1 MSVRIQREILF
12 SRCKVCLQ
20 MLPYSSHI
28 VQGSER
34 ADDVILPAIFECFVC
49 GFFDGTAGF
58 GCVSGL
64 PEFTGELFGIEG
76 SGVRHG
82 YGVEL
87 FCKGTDD
94 IDDPVVVFV
103 CEDAHEEGD
112 FLTREVAGE
121 TFPEHCGAFRIMPA
135 VYDDGGIFVH
145 ELKSAV
151 PYGVFEPLSDSV
163 FCDRI
168 AFLTE
173 NFGCGDRHGGVCA
186 LVGAKERDEEIPDRC
201 S

>member
-1 MSVRIQREILF
+1 MKRNSGGILF
-12 SRCKVCLQ
+12 VCFQIRFQ

-28 VQGSER
+28 VQGSEG
-34 ADDVILPAIFECFVC
+34 ADDVVLPAIFECFVC
-49 GFFDGTAGF
+49 GFFDGAAGF

-64 PEFTGELFGIEG
+64 LEFAGKLSGIEG

-121 TFPEHCGAFRIMPA
+121 TVPEHCGTFRIMPA

-145 ELKSAV
+145 ELESSV
-151 PYGVFEPLSDSV
+151 PYGVFESLSDSV
-163 FCDRI
+163 FRDRI
-168 AFLTE
+168 AFLPE
-173 NFGCGDRHGGVCA
+173 NFGCGDGHGGVCA
-186 LVGAKERDEEIPDRC
+186 LVGAEERDEEIPDRC

>member
-1 MSVRIQREILF
+1 MMSGRIQREILF
-12 SRCKVCLQ
+12 SRCKACLQ

-28 VQGSER
+28 VQGSEG
-34 ADDVILPAIFECFVC
+34 ADDIFFGAVLEGFVG

-64 PEFTGELFGIEG
+64 LQFMGELYGIEG

-121 TFPEHCGAFRIMPA
+121 TVPEHCGSFRIMPA

-145 ELKSAV
+145 ELESSV
-151 PYGVFEPLSDSV
+151 PDGVFEPLSDSI
-163 FCDRI
+163 FRDRI

-173 NFGCGDRHGGVCA
+173 NFGCGHGHGGVCA
-186 LVGAKERDEEIPDRC
+186 LVGAE
-201 S
+201 

>member
-28 VQGSER
+28 VQGSEG
-34 ADDVILPAIFECFVC
+34 ADDVVLPAIFECFVC
-49 GFFDGTAGF
+49 GFFDGATGF

-64 PEFTGELFGIEG
+64 PEFTGKLFGIEG

-87 FCKGTDD
+87 FREGTDD

-121 TFPEHCGAFRIMPA
+121 TVSEHSGTFRIMPA

-145 ELKSAV
+145 ELESSV
-151 PYGVFEPLSDSV
+151 PYGVFESLSDSV
-163 FCDRI
+163 FRDRI

-173 NFGCGDRHGGVCA
+173 NFGCGHGHGGVCA
-186 LVGAKERDEEIPDRC
+186 LVGAEERDEEIPDRC